1 MTIRKMGFLL
11 VALMLGLSLFGCDRG
26 GDSPESEADP
36 VGSDSSPGVQEPSA
50 GSDDKTASDNGT
62 VSGEG
67 NLTAADQQAVAEGK
81 TVKVV
86 NSYYATLAEAVEFA
100 NQNGGGTIY
109 LLADT
114 TCTASDQPPMIEF
127 RTTVRVKSVEGE
139 IFTIK
144 RGEGQTFEMFRLTDG
159 VVTFDNVIFD
169 GTSSSAVDR
178 PILVVS
184 NLAWLTLGSGAVLKN
199 NNSND
204 RASAISVSGADAK
217 LTIQKGCTIENCS
230 GAGSVIFNDGATIVD
245 EGVVLQG
252 NMAAEGDYGGSPIT
266 S

>member
-1 MTIRKMGFLL
+1 MIIRKMGFLL
-11 VALMLGLSLFGCDRG
+11 VVLMLGFSLFGCKG
-26 GDSPESEADP
+26 GDDPSQPDSNPADSDASLSTQNPSTNLDDEA
-36 VGSDSSPGVQEPSA
+36 
-50 GSDDKTASDNGT
+50 ASDNE
-62 VSGEG
+62 VASGEG
-67 NLTAADQQAVAEGK
+67 SLTEADQQAVAEGK

-114 TCTASDQPPMIEF
+114 ICTASDQPPMIEF

-139 IFTIK
+139 VFTVK

-159 VVTFDNVIFD
+159 VVTFDRVIFD
-169 GTSSSAVDR
+169 GASPSAVER
-178 PILVVS
+178 PILAVS
-184 NLAWLTLGSGAVLKN
+184 NLAWLTLGPGAVLKN

-217 LTIQKGCTIENCS
+217 LTIQNGCTIENCS
-230 GAGSVIFNDGATIVD
+230 GVGSVIFNDDATVID

-252 NMAAEGDYGGSPIT
+252 NMATEGDYGGSPIAG
-266 S
+266 

>member
-1 MTIRKMGFLL
+1 MGVLL
-11 VALMLGLSLFGCDRG
+11 VALMLGLSLLGCDG
-26 GDSPESEADP
+26 
-36 VGSDSSPGVQEPSA
+36 GSDSLQSETDSEGSNSSLGVQEPPA
-50 GSDDKTASDNGT
+50 GSPDDDVASDNGAA
-62 VSGEG
+62 SGEG
-67 NLTAADQQAVAEGK
+67 SLTAADQQAVAEGK

-86 NSYYATLAEAVEFA
+86 SSYYATLAEAVEFA

-114 TCTASDQPPMIEF
+114 VCTTSDQPPMIEF
-127 RTTVRVKSVEGE
+127 RTTVRVKSVEGKV
-139 IFTIK
+139 FTVR

-159 VVTFDNVIFD
+159 VVTFDNVVFD
-169 GTSSSAVDR
+169 GTGPSAVDR
-178 PILVVS
+178 PILAVS

-217 LTIQKGCTIENCS
+217 LTIQKGCTIENC
-230 GAGSVIFNDGATIVD
+230 GGTGSVIFNDGATIVD

-252 NMAAEGDYGGSPIT
+252 NTAVEGDYGGSPIT